1 MISGPVPMRRHSLFP
16 VFAAVFGA
24 SIAAHAAEP
33 SFVGIWYSAGQPDEP
48 GVMSLI
54 EFKADGTYREE
65 FRKCE
70 NGEVVGFQTQSG
82 TWSVENGVEKTLT
95 DMINGEA
102 SRVED
107 SYRIEM
113 LTETQ
118 RRIRME
124 SQNLVFNSIRVDEFR
139 FPDCATGA

>member
-1 MISGPVPMRRHSLFP
+1 MRNMREHWT
-16 VFAAVFGA
+16 VAAFLTLL
-24 SIAAHAAEP
+24 AAAPAFAAEP
-33 SFVGIWYSAGQPDEP
+33 TFVGIWYSAGQPDEP

-70 NGEVVGFQTQSG
+70 KGEVVAFQTQSG
-82 TWSVENGVEKTLT
+82 RWSVENGVEKTMT
-95 DMINGEA
+95 DMINGETA
-102 SRVED
+102 KVED
-107 SYRIEM
+107 TYRIEL
-113 LTETQ
+113 LTQTQ